1 MAEHPAA
8 LTRSP
13 QRLPVMTPRRCICI
27 LGLVFLATACT
38 PRDTHTRARLV
49 GKWQS
54 SKLVTP
60 VYLHDNGEWEIKQDD
75 QLVLQYG
82 VWEYK
87 DNSLVWT
94 YKIGS
99 RISSDVN
106 PVLAVTAASFQL
118 RESDQSVT
126 SFTRLP

>member
-1 MAEHPAA
+1 M
-8 LTRSP
+8 TSM
-13 QRLPVMTPRRCICI
+13 RLSGIFWLM
-27 LGLVFLATACT
+27 LLVTACT
-38 PRDTHTRARLV
+38 PHGTDTRTLLV

-60 VYLHDNGEWEIKQDD
+60 LYLHDNGEWEIKQDD
-75 QLVLQYG
+75 QVVLQYG

-87 DNSLVWT
+87 DHTLVWT

-106 PVLAVTAASFQL
+106 TVLAVQASGFQL
-118 RESDQSVT
+118 RESDQTVT

>member
-1 MAEHPAA
+1 
-8 LTRSP
+8 
-13 QRLPVMTPRRCICI
+13 MTSMRWICI
-27 LGLVFLATACT
+27 FWLMLLATACT
-38 PRDTHTRARLV
+38 PQGTDTRARLV

-60 VYLHDNGEWEIKQDD
+60 LYLHDNGEWEIKQDD
-75 QLVLQYG
+75 QVVLQYG

-87 DNSLVWT
+87 DNTLVWT
-94 YKIGS
+94 SKIGS

-106 PVLAVTAASFQL
+106 PVLAVTAAGFQL
-118 RESDQSVT
+118 RESDQTVT

>member
-1 MAEHPAA
+1 MAKHPAA
-8 LTRSP
+8 LRRLQ
-13 QRLPVMTPRRCICI
+13 QRVPVMTPMKIICVFW
-27 LGLVFLATACT
+27 LMSLVSACAPQST
-38 PRDTHTRARLV
+38 DTRARLV

-54 SKLVTP
+54 SKLVTSL
-60 VYLHDNGEWEIKQDD
+60 YLHDNGEWEIKQDD
-75 QLVLQYG
+75 QVVLQYG

-87 DNSLVWT
+87 NNTLVWT

-106 PVLAVTAASFQL
+106 PVLAMTATGFQL
-118 RESDQSVT
+118 RESDQTIT

>member
-8 LTRSP
+8 LTLAHRHTT
-13 QRLPVMTPRRCICI
+13 VMTSRSLICI
-27 LGLVFLATACT
+27 FLLMVLSTACT
-38 PRDTHTRARLV
+38 PRGTDTRALLV

-60 VYLHDNGEWEIKQDD
+60 LYLHDNGEWEIKQDD
-75 QLVLQYG
+75 QLVLQFG

-87 DNSLVWT
+87 NNTLVWT

-99 RISSDVN
+99 RISSDAN
-106 PVLAVTAASFQL
+106 PVLTLTAASFQL
-118 RESDQSVT
+118 RESDQTVT